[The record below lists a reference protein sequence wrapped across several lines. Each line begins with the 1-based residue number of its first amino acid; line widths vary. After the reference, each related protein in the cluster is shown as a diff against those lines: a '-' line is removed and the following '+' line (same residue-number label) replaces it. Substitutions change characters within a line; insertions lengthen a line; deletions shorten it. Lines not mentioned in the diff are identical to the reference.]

1 MYLTDK
7 NYINANK
14 PNFTKI
20 ISARRNLNLLL
31 ILIRRDMDD
40 FVTSYPVLRV
50 LFRRDS
56 RWRGHID
63 FKPRANGQPPD
74 PATNLLS
81 LVGVGNHPASQ
92 PANLPTCQLTIHPT
106 TATTYPPSPLLLP
119 LTRRHCE
126 QAEASM
132 IHSRSWCPAPD
143 LACGWLV
150 FNEYNAAADH
160 IEYEN
165 GKSTSASAVLL
176 LNTDPS
182 RDIRRFDALLN

>member
-1 MYLTDK
+1 M
-7 NYINANK
+7 
-14 PNFTKI
+14 
-20 ISARRNLNLLL
+20 
-31 ILIRRDMDD
+31 RRDMDD
-40 FVTSYPVLRV
+40 SMVRPLPRSLRPISYP
-50 LFRRDS
+50 RRDS

-63 FKPRANGQPPD
+63 FKPWANGQPPD

-119 LTRRHCE
+119 PTRRHRE

-132 IHSRSWCPAPD
+132 IHSRSWCPTPD

-150 FNEYNAAADH
+150 FNEYNAVADH

-176 LNTDPS
+176 LRTPP
-182 RDIRRFDALLN
+182 IRIGIPVDSALCRIK